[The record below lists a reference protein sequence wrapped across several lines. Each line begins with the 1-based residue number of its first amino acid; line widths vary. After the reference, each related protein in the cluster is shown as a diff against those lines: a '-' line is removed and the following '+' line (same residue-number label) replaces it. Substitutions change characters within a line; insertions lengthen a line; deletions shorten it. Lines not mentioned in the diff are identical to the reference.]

1 MRLFAER
8 SCGSRDVRVRACS
21 DDSPA
26 RTQIEADRAV
36 VERDEGRDATADV
49 PIHEDAPRRTW
60 LPWWELRNELAG
72 EDILAKYT
80 TRMSCLLTSASSRAQ
95 PPRHEEDREDDGYGN
110 GNAGYGQG
118 CVLHNL
124 PRRSASKRD
133 GAA

>member
-60 LPWWELRNELAG
+60 LPRWELSNELPC
-72 EDILAKYT
+72 EDVLAKDST
-80 TRMSCLLTSASSRAQ
+80 GVSCLVASASSRAQ
-95 PPRHEEDREDDGYGN
+95 PLRHEEHREDDSYGK
-110 GNAGYGQG
+110 GNAGYG
-118 CVLHNL
+118 
-124 PRRSASKRD
+124 
-133 GAA
+133 